1 MKNSNLDS
9 SNNYEL
15 KEYKIKEK
23 LYTLFYELTSEIKEK
38 KIEMDE
44 DEYEENI
51 RTTSVFQIIE
61 YIYQAIQILIKKYK
75 RENTK
80 IFVPNNVEISQYE
93 QILRKYENNE
103 RKLIKKQFQYKILR
117 DTLEY
122 KIEEYMEMEEE
133 FEEMKTKL
141 KYEDGK
147 FLENDRKDNEIII
160 VRQEN
165 TNLKKS
171 IENLEKE
178 INDKKKDLFNLN
190 NKYKNLEKKLEE
202 TQKDLNLF
210 SNIDLSNSN
219 IYNNANSS
227 FKINKKKSN
236 NILINNQNSN
246 NNSGQTSKNSF
257 FLCKNNINEIK
268 GINDFK
274 IFNLKSTKPSNY
286 KNKHIHELFT
296 KNKNTDDINIKEYY
310 SNKNP
315 NSLSFNRSN
324 SSNTMLEQKKI
335 NLLSKYLS
343 YKKISKGR
351 SNNNSNNKFVN
362 YNNQNYNKHN
372 NSCLR
377 IIKKFPLKISQNG
390 NLTNRESVH
399 IINYLN
405 RNNNSQNLKNQ
416 NSISKIMKAKQIK
429 NNNNN
434 CSYNSNINFDKSL
447 LNSFSTSRH
456 ENEKKF

>member
-1 MKNSNLDS
+1 M
-9 SNNYEL
+9 
-15 KEYKIKEK
+15 
-23 LYTLFYELTSEIKEK
+23 
-38 KIEMDE
+38 
-44 DEYEENI
+44 
-51 RTTSVFQIIE
+51 
-61 YIYQAIQILIKKYK
+61 
-75 RENTK
+75 
-80 IFVPNNVEISQYE
+80 
-93 QILRKYENNE
+93 
-103 RKLIKKQFQYKILR
+103 
-117 DTLEY
+117 
-122 KIEEYMEMEEE
+122 
-133 FEEMKTKL
+133 
-141 KYEDGK
+141 
-147 FLENDRKDNEIII
+147 
-160 VRQEN
+160 
-165 TNLKKS
+165 
-171 IENLEKE
+171 
-178 INDKKKDLFNLN
+178 
-190 NKYKNLEKKLEE
+190 
-202 TQKDLNLF
+202 
-210 SNIDLSNSN
+210 
-219 IYNNANSS
+219 
-227 FKINKKKSN
+227 
-236 NILINNQNSN
+236 
-246 NNSGQTSKNSF
+246 
-257 FLCKNNINEIK
+257 
-268 GINDFK
+268 
-274 IFNLKSTKPSNY
+274 KSTKPSNY

-351 SNNNSNNKFVN
+351 SNNNSNNKIVN

-416 NSISKIMKAKQIK
+416 NSISKLMKAKQIK

-434 CSYNSNINFDKSL
+434 NNYSYNSNNNFDKSL